1 MNRFSTLSYR
11 KLRRYIVVV
20 TVVGKDKRV
29 EKKKKKPH
37 RAQLKNASWLVATYP
52 STIVYMAQVNGLR

>member
-11 KLRRYIVVV
+11 KLRRYIVVF

-29 EKKKKKPH
+29 EKKKKKKKPH
-37 RAQLKNASWLVATYP
+37 RAQLKNA
-52 STIVYMAQVNGLR
+52 NG